1 MPSITTM
8 MFVAASAA
16 ATFMLIQSYARQ
28 YLPDEVS
35 SYFDQKFKNFIAR
48 IYSELTL
55 VIEEYDDGLNRNK
68 LFKAAKLCLEPKIP
82 PNVNRIKINLPK
94 KESEV
99 SLSVEK
105 NQAVVDV
112 FNGVRLKWKFELKPA
127 PDQELCNNGNYI
139 IKETVLGTYIPH
151 ILKKSKELSKKKK
164 TLKLFT
170 LSSNRINHDTWQSAI
185 LDHPSTF
192 DTLAMVTDMKKM
204 IMDDLERFL
213 KRKDYYRRVGKA
225 WKRGYLLFGPLGTGK
240 SSLIAAMANYLH
252 FDVYDLELSSVEG
265 NKHLRKVLI
274 ATENKSILV
283 VEDIDCCTE
292 LQDRSAQAR
301 TASPYWHSPRRDLML
316 QIRNLILFVERILET
331 FGLLNFTNGLW
342 SSSGDERIIVF
353 TTNHKDRLDPAL
365 LRPGRMDVHI
375 HMSYCTLCGFK
386 ILASNYLGITEHPL
400 FSEVEELIEQT
411 KVTPAEVAE

>member
-1 MPSITTM
+1 M
-8 MFVAASAA
+8 
-16 ATFMLIQSYARQ
+16 
-28 YLPDEVS
+28 PDEVS

-139 IKETVLGTYIPH
+139 
-151 ILKKSKELSKKKK
+151 KKKK